1 MCSLPDNKVGGDEMG
16 NENGRVNNPLGNIKL
31 PKLNVSLPNYP
42 TPDLSHIHKYSEL
55 ISEEKKREVE
65 EKIHK
70 EEVEKQYRDQTLQ
83 LLSGIERNT
92 AVLQE
97 ISTLMRK
104 SSDKQE
110 EIFALIVEMLEIT
123 KSSNQEEAVSKYRSI
138 MDKINQFTSDSATLQ
153 SLYTLS
159 GTIFNVVSNMNF

>member
-1 MCSLPDNKVGGDEMG
+1 MG

-31 PKLNVSLPNYP
+31 PKLNVSLPQLNYP
-42 TPDLSHIHKYSEL
+42 TPDLSHIHKYNEQ

-70 EEVEKQYRDQTLQ
+70 EEAEKQYRDQTLQ

-123 KSSNQEEAVSKYRSI
+123 KSNNREEAVSK
-138 MDKINQFTSDSATLQ
+138 
-153 SLYTLS
+153 
-159 GTIFNVVSNMNF
+159 

>member
-1 MCSLPDNKVGGDEMG
+1 MG
-16 NENGRVNNPLGNIKL
+16 NENGWGNNPLGNIKMTKLKIDL
-31 PKLNVSLPNYP
+31 PQNSA
-42 TPDLSHIHKYSEL
+42 PDMSHIQRYNEQ
-55 ISEEKKREVE
+55 IREEKKKEIE
-65 EKIHK
+65 EKMHK
-70 EEVEKQYRDQTLQ
+70 EEAEKQYRDQTLQ

-97 ISTLMRK
+97 ISFLMRK
-104 SSDKQE
+104 SSEKQE

-138 MDKINQFTSDSATLQ
+138 MEKINQFTSDSATLQ

>member
-1 MCSLPDNKVGGDEMG
+1 MG
-16 NENGRVNNPLGNIKL
+16 NENGWGNNPLGNIKMTKV
-31 PKLNVSLPNYP
+31 KLDLHQKPA
-42 TPDLSHIHKYSEL
+42 PDMSHIQRYNEQIRK
-55 ISEEKKREVE
+55 EKKREIE
-65 EKIHK
+65 EKMHK
-70 EEVEKQYRDQTLQ
+70 EEAEKQYRDQTLQ

-97 ISTLMRK
+97 ISFLMRK
-104 SSDKQE
+104 SSEKQE

-138 MDKINQFTSDSATLQ
+138 MEKINQFTSDSATLQ